1 MTKKKF
7 SNLEELRKERMKLQI
22 QCKEKEEEL
31 TEHLQYVQ
39 DNIGT
44 LVLTSLL
51 PFGRSKNDAIGG
63 ILSKVTG
70 FFGRITGLQEKIPE
84 KAQPFVKIA
93 EMLLAGLAYRYVRK
107 LFRR

>member
-7 SNLEELRKERMKLQI
+7 SSLDELRKERMKLQI
-22 QCKEKEEEL
+22 QCKEKEEAL
-31 TEHLQYVQ
+31 TEQLQYVQ

-51 PFGRSKNDAIGG
+51 PIGRSKKDAIGG
-63 ILSKVTG
+63 ILSKISG
-70 FFGRITGLQEKIPE
+70 FFSRITGLEGKVPE
-84 KAQPFVKIA
+84 KAQPFVKVA

-107 LFRR
+107 LFKR